1 MDNLTV
7 VTVFIEIDDILIHIY
22 FSENIT
28 LQDKKSSIKKMDVIQ
43 K

>member
-28 LQDKKSSIKKMDVIQ
+28 QQDKKSSIKKMDVIQ